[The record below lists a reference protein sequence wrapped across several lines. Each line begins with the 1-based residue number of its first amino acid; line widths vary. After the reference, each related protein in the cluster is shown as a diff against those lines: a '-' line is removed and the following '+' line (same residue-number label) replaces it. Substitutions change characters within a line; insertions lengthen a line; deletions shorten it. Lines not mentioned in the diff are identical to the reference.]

1 MVCGTCAPSQSSPVM
16 GLRAGC
22 GAPPVLSA
30 LASLV
35 EKCSSRPPGRC
46 YVVET
51 ALLAR
56 GPRYVE
62 GRDEGLRHCP
72 PCRSVLCCLH
82 PVEPC
87 RVSVPRSPPA
97 SGCRG
102 APKPPMSPSRT
113 PGRKARGAADVT
125 VRTIAADP
133 FPSPPSLSPLGFQ
146 ARFCLGWAA
155 LNHSRLSLS
164 LSLSQLL
171 QLCSS
176 RRWRGHRRGG
186 PLRAPAQLSPAL
198 PSSLPSL
205 LGRWPRQRSRTM
217 KTSHSSQQPQHC
229 KAPGATSQH
238 VSCLFE
244 LSFLST
250 LWPYRFQNC
259 PAFLPPL
266 TFRTPRL

>member
-1 MVCGTCAPSQSSPVM
+1 MSVNLHHSVSLSSSWFFVCRGCCGWWCGVWCGVCAPSQSSPVM

-164 LSLSQLL
+164 LSLSS
-171 QLCSS
+171 CSS
-176 RRWRGHRRGG
+176 AVPGDGEDIVEAAPFALRRSSPRRS
-186 PLRAPAQLSPAL
+186 PLLSPLFWGAGQ
-198 PSSLPSL
+198 
-205 LGRWPRQRSRTM
+205 GRG
-217 KTSHSSQQPQHC
+217 
-229 KAPGATSQH
+229 PG
-238 VSCLFE
+238 
-244 LSFLST
+244 
-250 LWPYRFQNC
+250 P
-259 PAFLPPL
+259 
-266 TFRTPRL
+266 